1 MNQSSHITLIELI
14 DLVLENSGLQS
25 SILESSD
32 KAQERWENILEF
44 RETAREFNTQNAL
57 EGLASLLDRLALIN
71 DVDSY
76 NESEDCL
83 TLITLHQSK
92 GLEFPVVFL
101 VGLEEGLLPH
111 SRSFDD
117 HFQIEEERRLCY
129 VGVTRAEKRLYLTHA
144 FRRGLMGQYGPS
156 VKSRFL
162 EGLNI
167 KKHISGKQPSPNATL
182 VSQNGIK
189 VVKPES
195 KPLPKI
201 GQTIVHNTFGE
212 GIVLDVLSINQDFE
226 MTIQFDNASG
236 TKKLLHSFAPIEILD
251 NS

>member
-1 MNQSSHITLIELI
+1 MYKRQ
-14 DLVLENSGLQS
+14 
-25 SILESSD
+25 
-32 KAQERWENILEF
+32 
-44 RETAREFNTQNAL
+44 
-57 EGLASLLDRLALIN
+57 
-71 DVDSY
+71 
-76 NESEDCL
+76 
-83 TLITLHQSK
+83 
-92 GLEFPVVFL
+92 PVVFL

-226 MTIQFDNASG
+226 ITIQFDNASG